1 MIANKASLIT
11 IAVSVLAAVIFF
23 MLWQVSQDNLKNTE
37 ERLCDANNTIQTL
50 KNDNDKLLVYI
61 QTKDQEIKKI
71 EKEYMNKL
79 NNIPKDACGDIK
91 PSKELLDYLKQ
102 NVQ

>member
-1 MIANKASLIT
+1 MIVNKASLIT
-11 IAVSVLAAVIFF
+11 IAVSILAAVIFF
-23 MLWQVSQDNLKNTE
+23 MLWQISQDNLKNTRE
-37 ERLCDANNTIQTL
+37 KLCDANNTIQTL

-71 EKEYMNKL
+71 EKEYINKL
-79 NNIPKDACGDIK
+79 NNIPKDNCGDTK

-102 NVQ
+102 NAQ

>member
-23 MLWQVSQDNLKNTE
+23 MLWQVSRDNLKNTE

-50 KNDNDKLLVYI
+50 KNDNGKLLIYI

>member
-11 IAVSVLAAVIFF
+11 IVVSVLAAVIFF

>member
-79 NNIPKDACGDIK
+79 NNIPKDACGDVK

-102 NVQ
+102 NIQ

>member
-11 IAVSVLAAVIFF
+11 IAVSILAAVIFF
-23 MLWQVSQDNLKNTE
+23 MLWQISQDNLKNIRE
-37 ERLCDANNTIQTL
+37 KLCDANNTIQTL
-50 KNDNDKLLVYI
+50 KNDNNKLLVYI

-71 EKEYMNKL
+71 EKEYINKL
-79 NNIPKDACGDIK
+79 NNIPKDNCGDTK

-102 NVQ
+102 NAQ

>member
-50 KNDNDKLLVYI
+50 KNDNGKLLVYI

>member
-1 MIANKASLIT
+1 MIANKASLII
-11 IAVSVLAAVIFF
+11 IAVSVLTTVIFF

-50 KNDNDKLLVYI
+50 KNDNGKLLVYI

-71 EKEYMNKL
+71 EKEYINKL
-79 NNIPKDACGDIK
+79 NNIPKDNCGDTK

-102 NVQ
+102 NAQ

>member
-1 MIANKASLIT
+1 MIANKASLII

-50 KNDNDKLLVYI
+50 KNDNGKLLVYI